1 MRGVLPGPY
10 VLDVGNL
17 ERPEVPDY
25 GGGFGEVWKGSHNE
39 TVVAI
44 KKLKGV
50 TAVQF
55 EKRKEVRRFAQA
67 LCDSG

>member
-10 VLDVGNL
+10 ALNVDDLQQS
-17 ERPEVPDY
+17 EFPDY
-25 GGGFGEVWKGSHNE
+25 GGGFGEVWKGRHDE

-50 TAVQF
+50 TAVHF
-55 EKRKEVRRFAQA
+55 DKRKEVRRFAQA
-67 LCDSG
+67 LCGGS